1 MVTEATAVLASL
13 ATAPVTAPVTPFQA
27 TPDWLGTTS
36 VTVRAYCV
44 DIREPLPAPVYVT
57 STQDGKTVKTV
68 KKDADGKTVYS
79 KTEKVNTDTMHRM
92 IAGILERLPSASVKT
107 VNGETITDY
116 SAGSRV
122 TVTWRTNGQYVT
134 FPMRIASFHRSLVKK
149 ATHGTAVF
157 AVKQADGTYREY
169 ALMIGNIAR
178 IEGEK

>member
-1 MVTEATAVLASL
+1 MDTLL
-13 ATAPVTAPVTPFQA
+13 TAPVVTDETRNAAPVTPFQA
-27 TPDWLGTTS
+27 APDWLGTTS
-36 VTVRAYCV
+36 VTVRSYCI
-44 DIREPLPAPVYVT
+44 DIREPNAAPVYLT
-57 STQDGKTVKTV
+57 DADGKKTV
-68 KKDADGKTVYS
+68 KKDADGKTVFS
-79 KTEKVNTDTMHRM
+79 TKEKVNTDTMHRL
-92 IAGILERLPSASVKT
+92 IASVLERLPSASVRT
-107 VNGETITDY
+107 VNGETVTDY

-169 ALMIGNIAR
+169 ALMVGNIAR